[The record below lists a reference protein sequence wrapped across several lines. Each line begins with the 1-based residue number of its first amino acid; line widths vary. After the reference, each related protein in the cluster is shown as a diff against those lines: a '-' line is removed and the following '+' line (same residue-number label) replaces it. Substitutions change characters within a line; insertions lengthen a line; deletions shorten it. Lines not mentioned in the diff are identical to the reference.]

1 MNQSLDSDTLSYSRR
16 IMDAL
21 RLDPVLLALL
31 LVLATFGCLVLYSAT
46 GADSASVLRQVT
58 RIVVALLLLVA
69 VANVPLR
76 VIRKFSIWLYLGGV
90 AMLIA
95 VMYFGEI
102 GKGAQRWLNLGFIR
116 FQPSEILKLA
126 VPMIVAAYLANRVL
140 PVGWREL
147 LVSALLVAVPVL
159 LIARQPDLG
168 TAILVGSAG
177 FFVLFLAGVQWRVMI
192 ILGVIMSMM
201 APLLWKFALHDYQR
215 TRILTLLDPESD
227 PLGSG
232 YHIIQSKI
240 AIGSGGVY
248 GKGWLNGTQSQ
259 LDFIPERTTDF
270 IFSVFGEEF
279 GFFGSVVLLLIYLA
293 IIFRGL
299 YIAAHSTE
307 NFGRLLAG
315 ALSLTFFVYL
325 FVNTGMVAGMLPV
338 VGVPLP
344 LVSYGGNSLIISCV
358 LIAILLRIEFECRE
372 EAELPI
378 RKSLPKTRSIPKQK
392 LTAERTSTQEKMTR
406 GATDK
411 PKKVRAKAKKSEP
424 KTTGAMRI

>member
-1 MNQSLDSDTLSYSRR
+1 MSQYLDSDSVSLTRR
-16 IMDAL
+16 VMDAL
-21 RLDPVLLALL
+21 RLDAPLLMMLIVLCL
-31 LVLATFGCLVLYSAT
+31 FGIMVLYSAS
-46 GADSASVLRQVT
+46 GSDNELVVRQVT
-58 RIVVALLLLVA
+58 RLVVALLLLVA
-69 VANVPLR
+69 AANTPPRMLR
-76 VIRKFSIWLYLGGV
+76 KMSIWLYLLGI
-90 AMLIA
+90 ALLLA
-95 VMYFGEI
+95 VMYYGEI
-102 GKGAQRWLNLGFIR
+102 GKGAQRWLALGFFR

-126 VPMIVAAYLANRVL
+126 VPMIVATYLSDRSL
-140 PVGWREL
+140 PVGWKEL
-147 LVSALLVAVPVL
+147 LISSILVVIPVL

-177 FFVLFLAGVQWRVMI
+177 FFVLFLAGVRWR
-192 ILGVIMSMM
+192 IMLTLALLFSMM

-215 TRILTLLDPESD
+215 ARILTLLNPESD
-227 PLGSG
+227 PLGTG

-259 LDFIPERTTDF
+259 LDFIPERSTDF

-279 GFFGSVVLLLIYLA
+279 GFFGSVLLILLYLS

-325 FVNTGMVAGMLPV
+325 FVNAGMVAGLLPV

-344 LVSYGGNSLIISCV
+344 LISYGGTSLVTLMIGFG
-358 LIAILLRIEFECRE
+358 LIMS
-372 EAELPI
+372 I
-378 RKSLPKTRSIPKQK
+378 RS
-392 LTAERTSTQEKMTR
+392 
-406 GATDK
+406 
-411 PKKVRAKAKKSEP
+411 AKRFM
-424 KTTGAMRI
+424 G

>member
-1 MNQSLDSDTLSYSRR
+1 
-16 IMDAL
+16 MDAL
-21 RLDPVLLALL
+21 RLDPVLLSLLIILAL
-31 LVLATFGCLVLYSAT
+31 FGSMVLYSAS
-46 GADSASVLRQVT
+46 GSDQAIVVRQMT
-58 RIVVALLLLVA
+58 RIVVALMLMIA
-69 VANVPLR
+69 IANIPLR
-76 VIRKFSIWLYLGGV
+76 MIRKISIWLYLAGGEV
-90 AMLIA
+90 
-95 VMYFGEI
+95 
-102 GKGAQRWLNLGFIR
+102 GKGAQRWLDLGILR

-126 VPMIVAAYLANRVL
+126 VPMIVATYLANRVL
-140 PVGWREL
+140 PVGLKEL
-147 LVSALLVAVPVL
+147 VVSSVLVLIPVL

-177 FFVLFLAGVQWRVMI
+177 FFVLFLAGVRWRVI
-192 ILGVIMSMM
+192 ISLGVLMSLM

-215 TRILTLLDPESD
+215 NRILTLLDPESD

-259 LDFIPERTTDF
+259 LDFIPERSTDF

-279 GFFGSVVLLLIYLA
+279 GFFGSVMLILIYLA

-299 YIAAHSTE
+299 YIAAHSAE

-344 LVSYGGNSLIISCV
+344 LISYGGTSMVTLMMGFGLIMS
-358 LIAILLRIEFECRE
+358 
-372 EAELPI
+372 I
-378 RKSLPKTRSIPKQK
+378 RS
-392 LTAERTSTQEKMTR
+392 
-406 GATDK
+406 
-411 PKKVRAKAKKSEP
+411 AKRFL
-424 KTTGAMRI
+424 G

>member
-1 MNQSLDSDTLSYSRR
+1 MSQALDSASISYSRR
-16 IMDAL
+16 AMDAL
-21 RLDPVLLALL
+21 RLDPVLLSLL
-31 LVLATFGCLVLYSAT
+31 IVLALFGSMVLYSAS
-46 GADSASVLRQVT
+46 GADHAIVIRQST
-58 RIVVALLLLVA
+58 RIVFALMLMIA
-69 VANVPLR
+69 VANIPLR
-76 VIRKFSIWLYLGGV
+76 MIRKISIWLYLAGV
-90 AMLIA
+90 AMLVA
-95 VMYFGEI
+95 VMFYGEV
-102 GKGAQRWLNLGFIR
+102 GKGAQRWLNLGIVR

-126 VPMIVAAYLANRVL
+126 VPMIVATYLANRVL
-140 PVGWREL
+140 PVGLKEL
-147 LVSALLVAVPVL
+147 MVSSILVLIPVL

-177 FFVLFLAGVQWRVMI
+177 FFVLFLAGVRWRVI
-192 ILGVIMSMM
+192 ISLGVLMSAM

-215 TRILTLLDPESD
+215 KRILTLLDPETD

-259 LDFIPERTTDF
+259 LDFIPERSTDF

-279 GFFGSVVLLLIYLA
+279 GFFGSAVLILIYLA

-299 YIAAHSTE
+299 YIAAHSKE

-325 FVNTGMVAGMLPV
+325 FVNTGMVTGMLPV

-344 LVSYGGNSLIISCV
+344 LISYGGTSMVTLMMGFGLIMS
-358 LIAILLRIEFECRE
+358 
-372 EAELPI
+372 I
-378 RKSLPKTRSIPKQK
+378 RS
-392 LTAERTSTQEKMTR
+392 
-406 GATDK
+406 
-411 PKKVRAKAKKSEP
+411 AKRFL
-424 KTTGAMRI
+424 G

>member
-1 MNQSLDSDTLSYSRR
+1 MNQALDSDSLSYSRR
-16 IMDAL
+16 VLDAL
-21 RLDPVLLALL
+21 RLDPALLALL
-31 LVLATFGCLVLYSAT
+31 VILAGFGCMILYSAT
-46 GADSASVLRQVT
+46 GGDMTSVT
-58 RIVVALLLLVA
+58 RQLTRITVALLLMIA
-69 VANVPLR
+69 VANLPLR
-76 VIRKFSIWLYLGGV
+76 MIRKFSIWLYLGGV
-90 AMLIA
+90 ALLLA
-95 VMYFGEI
+95 VMFFGEV

-126 VPMIVAAYLANRVL
+126 VPMIVAAYLANRAL
-140 PVGWREL
+140 PVGWKEL
-147 LVSALLVAVPVL
+147 LVSAVLVAVPVL

-177 FFVLFLAGVQWRVMI
+177 FFVLFLAGVRWRVMI
-192 ILGVIMSMM
+192 SLAVILSAM

-299 YIAAHSTE
+299 YIAAHSAE

-344 LVSYGGNSLIISCV
+344 LVSYGGTSMVTLMVGFGLIMS
-358 LIAILLRIEFECRE
+358 
-372 EAELPI
+372 I
-378 RKSLPKTRSIPKQK
+378 RS
-392 LTAERTSTQEKMTR
+392 
-406 GATDK
+406 
-411 PKKVRAKAKKSEP
+411 AK
-424 KTTGAMRI
+424 RFLV

>member
-1 MNQSLDSDTLSYSRR
+1 VNQGLDKDSISFSRR

-21 RLDPVLLALL
+21 RIDPVLLLL
-31 LVLATFGCLVLYSAT
+31 LIILSLFGAMLLYSASGSDD
-46 GADSASVLRQVT
+46 GAVLRQIT
-58 RIVVALLLLVA
+58 RLVFAVLLLIA

-76 VIRKFSIWLYLGGV
+76 LIRKMSVWLYIGGV
-90 AMLIA
+90 GLLLA
-95 VMYFGEI
+95 VMFFGEV
-102 GKGAQRWLNLGFIR
+102 GKGAQRWLDLGFIR

-126 VPMIVAAYLANRVL
+126 VPMIVAAYLSGRVL
-140 PVGWREL
+140 PVGWKEL
-147 LVSALLVAVPVL
+147 VVSSVLVFIPVI

-177 FFVLFLAGVQWRVMI
+177 FFVLFLAGVRWSVMI
-192 ILGVIMSMM
+192 SLGVVLSLMT
-201 APLLWKFALHDYQR
+201 PLLWKFALHDYQR
-215 TRILTLLDPESD
+215 KRILTLLDPESD

-259 LDFIPERTTDF
+259 LDFIPERSTDF

-279 GFFGSVVLLLIYLA
+279 GFFGSVLLILLYLA

-307 NFGRLLAG
+307 NYGRLLAG

-325 FVNTGMVAGMLPV
+325 FVNTGMVTGMLPV

-344 LVSYGGNSLIISCV
+344 LISYGGTSMVTLMVGFGLIM
-358 LIAILLRIEFECRE
+358 AI
-372 EAELPI
+372 
-378 RKSLPKTRSIPKQK
+378 RSSKRF
-392 LTAERTSTQEKMTR
+392 L
-406 GATDK
+406 
-411 PKKVRAKAKKSEP
+411 V
-424 KTTGAMRI
+424 

>member
-1 MNQSLDSDTLSYSRR
+1 MSVSRDTDSLSYSRR

-21 RLDPVLLALL
+21 CLDPVLLALL
-31 LVLATFGCLVLYSAT
+31 LVLAGFGSMVLYSAT
-46 GADSASVLRQVT
+46 GADTGSVLRQAT
-58 RIVVALLLLVA
+58 RITVALMLLIA
-69 VANVPLR
+69 IANLPLR
-76 VIRKFSIWLYLGGV
+76 VIRKLSVWLYLGGV
-90 AMLIA
+90 LLLLA
-95 VMYFGEI
+95 VMFFGEV

-126 VPMIVAAYLANRVL
+126 VPMIVAAYLSDRVL
-140 PVGWREL
+140 PVGLKEL
-147 LVSALLVAVPVL
+147 LVSAVLVALPVL

-177 FFVLFLAGVQWRVMI
+177 FFVLFLAGVRWRVMI
-192 ILGVIMSMM
+192 SLGVLLSLM

-259 LDFIPERTTDF
+259 LDFIPERSTDF

-344 LVSYGGNSLIISCV
+344 LISYGGTSMVTLMMGFGLIMS
-358 LIAILLRIEFECRE
+358 
-372 EAELPI
+372 I
-378 RKSLPKTRSIPKQK
+378 RS
-392 LTAERTSTQEKMTR
+392 
-406 GATDK
+406 
-411 PKKVRAKAKKSEP
+411 AK
-424 KTTGAMRI
+424 RFLV

>member
-1 MNQSLDSDTLSYSRR
+1 MSQQLNADALSYSRR
-16 IMDAL
+16 ITDAL
-21 RLDPVLLALL
+21 RLDPVLLSLL
-31 LVLATFGCLVLYSAT
+31 LILASFGSLVLYSAS
-46 GADSASVLRQVT
+46 GADMGSVVRQGS
-58 RIVVALLLLVA
+58 RIVVAFMLMMA
-69 VANVPLR
+69 IANVPLR
-76 VIRKFSIWLYLGGV
+76 VLRKFSIWLYLGGV

-95 VMYFGEI
+95 VMFFGEV

-126 VPMIVAAYLANRVL
+126 VPMIVATYLANRVL
-140 PVGWREL
+140 PIGLREL
-147 LVSALLVAVPVL
+147 LVSAVLVAIPVL

-168 TAILVGSAG
+168 TSILVGSAG
-177 FFVLFLAGVQWRVMI
+177 FFVLFLAGVRWRVMI
-192 ILGVIMSMM
+192 SLGVILSMM

-215 TRILTLLDPESD
+215 TRILTLLNPEND

-240 AIGSGGVY
+240 AIGSGGIY

-259 LDFIPERTTDF
+259 LDFIPERSTDF

-279 GFFGSVVLLLIYLA
+279 GFFGSVVLLLLYLA

-299 YIAAHSTE
+299 YIAAHATE

-344 LVSYGGNSLIISCV
+344 LISYGGTSMVTLMMGFGLIMS
-358 LIAILLRIEFECRE
+358 
-372 EAELPI
+372 I
-378 RKSLPKTRSIPKQK
+378 RS
-392 LTAERTSTQEKMTR
+392 
-406 GATDK
+406 
-411 PKKVRAKAKKSEP
+411 AK
-424 KTTGAMRI
+424 RFLV

>member
-1 MNQSLDSDTLSYSRR
+1 MNQILYSDSPSITRR
-16 IMDAL
+16 VMDAL
-21 RLDPVLLALL
+21 RLDPVLLSLVI
-31 LVLATFGCLVLYSAT
+31 VLALFGCVVLYSASGSDS
-46 GADSASVLRQVT
+46 GAVIRQTT
-58 RIVVALLLLVA
+58 RIFVALLLLIA
-69 VANVPLR
+69 VANIPLR
-76 VIRKFSIWLYLGGV
+76 MIRKISIWLYLAGI
-90 AMLIA
+90 AMLVA
-95 VMYFGEI
+95 VMFFGEV
-102 GKGAQRWLNLGFIR
+102 GKGAQRWLDLGLIR

-126 VPMIVAAYLANRVL
+126 VPMIVATYLANRVL
-140 PVGWREL
+140 PVGLKEL
-147 LVSALLVAVPVL
+147 VVSSVLVVIPVL

-177 FFVLFLAGVQWRVMI
+177 FFVLFLAGVRWRVI
-192 ILGVIMSMM
+192 ISLGVMLSLM
-201 APLLWKFALHDYQR
+201 APLLWKFALRDYQR
-215 TRILTLLDPESD
+215 DRILTLLDPESD

-259 LDFIPERTTDF
+259 LDFIPERSTDF

-279 GFFGSVVLLLIYLA
+279 GFFGSVVLILIYLA

-299 YIAAHSTE
+299 YIAANATE

-344 LVSYGGNSLIISCV
+344 LISYGGTSMVTLMMGFGLIMS
-358 LIAILLRIEFECRE
+358 
-372 EAELPI
+372 I
-378 RKSLPKTRSIPKQK
+378 RS
-392 LTAERTSTQEKMTR
+392 
-406 GATDK
+406 
-411 PKKVRAKAKKSEP
+411 AK
-424 KTTGAMRI
+424 RFLV